1 MFYAKIKQ
9 SRNFLVKW
17 LTFSICESKLN
28 LGNFLTTFIHVRS
41 AYLAFSKSCKLTRYR
56 IKNKLKTGF
65 LSGLYYQTGKF
76 SQTDSSNV
84 YQVHPSTVFW
94 QRTFWRVLTTLQ
106 SVNQFLV
113 RTFGRFCE
121 LTETVCFLFSE
132 FLRFS
137 LACDLWWIR
146 TGIWKSKLINVFTVY
161 LTRTLN
167 LRTSLIL

>member
-1 MFYAKIKQ
+1 MQ

-28 LGNFLTTFIHVRS
+28 WIWAIFWRLPFMFDRPTWLLVNHVS
-41 AYLAFSKSCKLTRYR
+41 LLDIESKIKWKPAFCLA
-56 IKNKLKTGF
+56 
-65 LSGLYYQTGKF
+65 YYQSGKF

-94 QRTFWRVLTTLQ
+94 QRTFWRVRTTLQ

-113 RTFGRFCE
+113 RTFGRFWE

-146 TGIWKSKLINVFTVY
+146 TGIWKSKLIKVFTVY

>member
-1 MFYAKIKQ
+1 MQ

-17 LTFSICESKLN
+17 LRFSICESKLN
-28 LGNFLTTFIHVRS
+28 LGNFLATSIHFRS
-41 AYLAFSKSCKLTRYR
+41 AYLAFSKSCKLTRYQ
-56 IKNKLKTGF
+56 IKNKDNKLKPAF
-65 LSGLYYQTGKF
+65 CLAYYQSGKF

-94 QRTFWRVLTTLQ
+94 QRTFWRVRTALQ

-113 RTFGRFCE
+113 RTFGRFWE

-146 TGIWKSKLINVFTVY
+146 NSIWKSKLIKVFTVY